1 MKKNKKSKI
10 LWWCCQSP
18 TCRRKEVEDLQRIWE
33 AFHLTIKIRSCMI
46 ALFILLH
53 LNSQVPPFLVQHHRP
68 FPITRAQSRDLYGP
82 CAYRPSVTKKLPN
95 SRRDKLSLHLSV
107 ATAIDVLTATGR
119 AMSRWFKFWT
129 SSQPT
134 IKQEAAESDAS
145 GMFWF
150 WFSFPLWGLGRLGWG
165 MGLNEGK
172 VLIVN
177 RARGER
183 H

>member
-1 MKKNKKSKI
+1 MKKNKKSKN
-10 LWWCCQSP
+10 LVVMLSVSNLQ
-18 TCRRKEVEDLQRIWE
+18 RKEVEDLQRIWE

-46 ALFILLH
+46 ALFILFH

-107 ATAIDVLTATGR
+107 ATAIDVLTAAGC

-134 IKQEAAESDAS
+134 IKQEAAEIDAS
-145 GMFWF
+145 GMF
-150 WFSFPLWGLGRLGWG
+150 
-165 MGLNEGK
+165 
-172 VLIVN
+172 
-177 RARGER
+177 
-183 H
+183 